1 MCFVTMTGLAA
12 GMAVAGAAAKGVGS
26 IAQGYAAARNAR
38 EAQKMGYYQS
48 QVARANAEIAEQN
61 AVRAEQSAGV
71 AAENKSREVGAR
83 VGRLRAAQ
91 AAAGVDVNTG
101 TAVDV
106 QASTR
111 MLGKADTET
120 VFRNELLKAYGY
132 RNDAR
137 NFENDAALGVYRSNV
152 TGARAGDAITS
163 GYLKAGGDLMS
174 SLSSLP
180 TKWGGETT
188 GAGNTGPTGK
198 TYAEELAAG
207 ERPL

>member
-1 MCFVTMTGLAA
+1 MCFATVAG
-12 GMAVAGAAAKGVGS
+12 GMAIAGAGLKAFGS
-26 IAQGYAAARNAR
+26 IRSGYQAAANAR
-38 EAQKMGYYQS
+38 AAQNMGYYQA
-48 QVARANAEIAEQN
+48 QVARQNAEIAEQN

-83 VGRLRAAQ
+83 VGRIRAAQ
-91 AAAGVDVNTG
+91 AASGVDVNTG
-101 TAVDV
+101 SAVDV

-111 MLGKADTET
+111 MLGKVDTET

-137 NFENDAALGVYRSNV
+137 NFEQDAQMGVYRSNI
-152 TGARAGDAITS
+152 TGARAGDYITS
-163 GYLKAGGDLMS
+163 GYLQAGGDLMS

-188 GAGNTGPTGK
+188 GTTKPPTIGSGTGE
-198 TYAEELAAG
+198 TY
-207 ERPL
+207 